1 MGLLAWIVL
10 GGIAGFLANYIIRG
24 GFGLIPSLIMGIIG
38 AVIAGWVSNYLQ
50 GTPDAFELGFVSI
63 VMSTFFALLVVF
75 GAKIL
80 VGRSGGDG

>member
-1 MGLLAWIVL
+1 M
-10 GGIAGFLANYIIRG
+10 
-24 GFGLIPSLIMGIIG
+24 PSSSG
-38 AVIAGWVSNYLQ
+38 SS
-50 GTPDAFELGFVSI
+50 SI